1 MYSSYSTLQ
10 RKQLTK
16 QVYTDTQ
23 STYLLVYAPGRHQA
37 LEHALENQLHR
48 KFRLV
53 TELAPAL
60 TDSVEG
66 VLLVS
71 EDLECTSTALTYFA
85 AALRTGADFVVCD
98 AAFGFDGSTALYLST
113 QHIPCSRC
121 AMVSR
126 KLLDRVRAA
135 ARGRDSVTE
144 LLRLATAMAENCHRI
159 PQSLLHFRRE
169 LCADD
174 VFSADGKRA
183 LILSH
188 ELTMTG
194 APIVLT
200 SAVPVLR
207 SIRENAHGGEMTR
220 VRAGSGDGEWVY
232 CMLERGRD
240 YYVYAYMPL
249 TRALD
254 TTPKNL
260 LFTLVA
266 YAMVLFIVIMIRWR
280 LKHVYQEEQLRREQ
294 SYQQQLKDAAR
305 KAESANRA
313 KTEFLQRMSHDIRT
327 PINGIRGM
335 VEIGDHYSEDLAKQ
349 AECRRK
355 IWDASTLLLELVN
368 EVLDMGKLESGE
380 ILLESCPFNVIE
392 LKDGIRQTMERA
404 AAERGITMTDRTE
417 VKHTALIGSPLHLK
431 RLLMNIL
438 SNAIKYNKDNGSIDL
453 TCREVRNDGKTAWIE
468 FICADTG
475 IGMSEE
481 FQKHLYEPFT
491 QEHSDAR
498 TSYNGTGL
506 GMAITK
512 SLVEKM
518 GGTIECRSKLGEGTT
533 YCITIPFAIDS
544 SAAPRVE
551 ETAALPAAT
560 PEGMHVLLAEDNE
573 LNIEIAVFV
582 LENAGVTVTKAVNGQ
597 DALDQFAAS
606 APGTFDAIIMDVM
619 MPVMDGYQATRAIRQ
634 LDRPDAGSIPI
645 LAMTANAFVEDRR
658 RAYEAGMNEHLTK
671 PLEPEVV
678 LRTLAKYRSK

>member
-66 VLLVS
+66 VLLIS

-207 SIRENAHGGEMTR
+207 SMGFEVVVLGPADDGSLPLFLDAGAAVVTRSDCVMNSSLWGLATSADFVLANTVVEAAAVSTLNGSFVPVLRSMGFEVVVLGPADDGSLPLFLDAGAAVVTRSDCVMNSSLWGLATSADFVLANTVVEAAAVSTLNGSFVPVLWWLHDAFAGYPFIAHKIPKTLGSNVHVCAVGSHATAAMHSVRPDFSIEQLIYGLPDYAQESFPPYDISYAGGRPLFVTVGSFEPRKGQDIFCNAIRLLKPEVRQKAAFLFVGKAADKSLKNAVDALVEDYPDTVFYR
-220 VRAGSGDGEWVY
+220 KR
-232 CMLERGRD
+232 LERPEIKSLMDQCACVVCASRD
-240 YYVYAYMPL
+240 DPMPTFVTEGLIFGKPSIVSEHTGTAGLITEGVDGFVYKDDDPDQLAKVLEHAILHPEQLAAMKADCRKMYEKYYSNEAYVATL
-249 TRALD
+249 TR
-254 TTPKNL
+254 
-260 LFTLVA
+260 
-266 YAMVLFIVIMIRWR
+266 
-280 LKHVYQEEQLRREQ
+280 
-294 SYQQQLKDAAR
+294 
-305 KAESANRA
+305 
-313 KTEFLQRMSHDIRT
+313 
-327 PINGIRGM
+327 
-335 VEIGDHYSEDLAKQ
+335 
-349 AECRRK
+349 
-355 IWDASTLLLELVN
+355 LVN
-368 EVLDMGKLESGE
+368 ES
-380 ILLESCPFNVIE
+380 
-392 LKDGIRQTMERA
+392 
-404 AAERGITMTDRTE
+404 TD
-417 VKHTALIGSPLHLK
+417 
-431 RLLMNIL
+431 
-438 SNAIKYNKDNGSIDL
+438 
-453 TCREVRNDGKTAWIE
+453 
-468 FICADTG
+468 
-475 IGMSEE
+475 
-481 FQKHLYEPFT
+481 
-491 QEHSDAR
+491 
-498 TSYNGTGL
+498 
-506 GMAITK
+506 
-512 SLVEKM
+512 
-518 GGTIECRSKLGEGTT
+518 
-533 YCITIPFAIDS
+533 
-544 SAAPRVE
+544 
-551 ETAALPAAT
+551 
-560 PEGMHVLLAEDNE
+560 
-573 LNIEIAVFV
+573 
-582 LENAGVTVTKAVNGQ
+582 
-597 DALDQFAAS
+597 
-606 APGTFDAIIMDVM
+606 
-619 MPVMDGYQATRAIRQ
+619 
-634 LDRPDAGSIPI
+634 
-645 LAMTANAFVEDRR
+645 
-658 RAYEAGMNEHLTK
+658 
-671 PLEPEVV
+671 
-678 LRTLAKYRSK
+678 

>member
-1 MYSSYSTLQ
+1 MYTSYSTLQ

-207 SIRENAHGGEMTR
+207 SMGYEVLVLGPSDGGSLHLFLDAGASVITR
-220 VRAGSGDGEWVY
+220 SSCRNVSDAWGMALCADFVIANTVVMARAVRALSGTAVPVLWWLHDAFAGYPHIAHQIPTQLGENVRVYSVGSHAANAMHAVRPEFEIRPLIYGLPDYAAENFVRTDLGYNHGRPLFATVGSFERRKGHDIFCKAIRLLPPEVREKASFLFVGQAADKEMMDSVRALTADYPENVY
-232 CMLERGRD
+232 YCKR
-240 YYVYAYMPL
+240 L
-249 TRALD
+249 TRDEIKSLMEQC
-254 TTPKNL
+254 TG
-260 LFTLVA
+260 LVCA
-266 YAMVLFIVIMIRWR
+266 SRDDPMPTFVTEGLIFGKPSIVSEHTGTAGLISEGRNGF
-280 LKHVYQEEQLRREQ
+280 VYHNDDP
-294 SYQQQLKDAAR
+294 QQLAVLLEHAIEHPEELASMRTECRKMYEQYYSKEAFEQTLRAA
-305 KAESANRA
+305 
-313 KTEFLQRMSHDIRT
+313 
-327 PINGIRGM
+327 
-335 VEIGDHYSEDLAKQ
+335 VEDLTAK
-349 AECRRK
+349 K
-355 IWDASTLLLELVN
+355 
-368 EVLDMGKLESGE
+368 
-380 ILLESCPFNVIE
+380 
-392 LKDGIRQTMERA
+392 
-404 AAERGITMTDRTE
+404 
-417 VKHTALIGSPLHLK
+417 
-431 RLLMNIL
+431 
-438 SNAIKYNKDNGSIDL
+438 
-453 TCREVRNDGKTAWIE
+453 
-468 FICADTG
+468 
-475 IGMSEE
+475 
-481 FQKHLYEPFT
+481 
-491 QEHSDAR
+491 
-498 TSYNGTGL
+498 
-506 GMAITK
+506 
-512 SLVEKM
+512 
-518 GGTIECRSKLGEGTT
+518 
-533 YCITIPFAIDS
+533 
-544 SAAPRVE
+544 
-551 ETAALPAAT
+551 
-560 PEGMHVLLAEDNE
+560 
-573 LNIEIAVFV
+573 
-582 LENAGVTVTKAVNGQ
+582 
-597 DALDQFAAS
+597 
-606 APGTFDAIIMDVM
+606 
-619 MPVMDGYQATRAIRQ
+619 
-634 LDRPDAGSIPI
+634 
-645 LAMTANAFVEDRR
+645 
-658 RAYEAGMNEHLTK
+658 
-671 PLEPEVV
+671 
-678 LRTLAKYRSK
+678 

>member
-207 SIRENAHGGEMTR
+207 SMGFEVVVLGPADTLNGSFVPVLWWLHDAFAGYPFIAHKIPKTLGSNVHVCAVGSHATAAMHSVRPDFSIEQLIYGLPDYAQESFPPYDISYAGGRPLFVTVGSFEPRKGQDIFCNAIRLLKPEVRQKAAFLFVGKAADKSLKNAVDALVEDYPDTVFYR
-220 VRAGSGDGEWVY
+220 KR
-232 CMLERGRD
+232 LERPEIKSLMDQCTCVVCASRD
-240 YYVYAYMPL
+240 DPMPTFVTEGLIFGKPSIVSEHTGTAGLITEGVDGFVYKDDDPDQLAKVLEHAILHPEQLAAMKADCRKMYEKYYSNEAYVATL
-249 TRALD
+249 TR
-254 TTPKNL
+254 
-260 LFTLVA
+260 
-266 YAMVLFIVIMIRWR
+266 
-280 LKHVYQEEQLRREQ
+280 
-294 SYQQQLKDAAR
+294 
-305 KAESANRA
+305 
-313 KTEFLQRMSHDIRT
+313 
-327 PINGIRGM
+327 
-335 VEIGDHYSEDLAKQ
+335 
-349 AECRRK
+349 
-355 IWDASTLLLELVN
+355 LVN
-368 EVLDMGKLESGE
+368 ES
-380 ILLESCPFNVIE
+380 
-392 LKDGIRQTMERA
+392 
-404 AAERGITMTDRTE
+404 TD
-417 VKHTALIGSPLHLK
+417 
-431 RLLMNIL
+431 
-438 SNAIKYNKDNGSIDL
+438 
-453 TCREVRNDGKTAWIE
+453 
-468 FICADTG
+468 
-475 IGMSEE
+475 
-481 FQKHLYEPFT
+481 
-491 QEHSDAR
+491 
-498 TSYNGTGL
+498 
-506 GMAITK
+506 
-512 SLVEKM
+512 
-518 GGTIECRSKLGEGTT
+518 
-533 YCITIPFAIDS
+533 
-544 SAAPRVE
+544 
-551 ETAALPAAT
+551 
-560 PEGMHVLLAEDNE
+560 
-573 LNIEIAVFV
+573 
-582 LENAGVTVTKAVNGQ
+582 
-597 DALDQFAAS
+597 
-606 APGTFDAIIMDVM
+606 
-619 MPVMDGYQATRAIRQ
+619 
-634 LDRPDAGSIPI
+634 
-645 LAMTANAFVEDRR
+645 
-658 RAYEAGMNEHLTK
+658 
-671 PLEPEVV
+671 
-678 LRTLAKYRSK
+678 

>member
-194 APIVLT
+194 APIVLV

-207 SIRENAHGGEMTR
+207 
-220 VRAGSGDGEWVY
+220 
-232 CMLERGRD
+232 
-240 YYVYAYMPL
+240 
-249 TRALD
+249 
-254 TTPKNL
+254 TT
-260 LFTLVA
+260 
-266 YAMVLFIVIMIRWR
+266 
-280 LKHVYQEEQLRREQ
+280 
-294 SYQQQLKDAAR
+294 AR
-305 KAESANRA
+305 
-313 KTEFLQRMSHDIRT
+313 
-327 PINGIRGM
+327 
-335 VEIGDHYSEDLAKQ
+335 
-349 AECRRK
+349 CRCF
-355 IWDASTLLLELVN
+355 W
-368 EVLDMGKLESGE
+368 
-380 ILLESCPFNVIE
+380 
-392 LKDGIRQTMERA
+392 
-404 AAERGITMTDRTE
+404 
-417 VKHTALIGSPLHLK
+417 
-431 RLLMNIL
+431 
-438 SNAIKYNKDNGSIDL
+438 
-453 TCREVRNDGKTAWIE
+453 
-468 FICADTG
+468 
-475 IGMSEE
+475 
-481 FQKHLYEPFT
+481 
-491 QEHSDAR
+491 
-498 TSYNGTGL
+498 
-506 GMAITK
+506 
-512 SLVEKM
+512 
-518 GGTIECRSKLGEGTT
+518 
-533 YCITIPFAIDS
+533 
-544 SAAPRVE
+544 
-551 ETAALPAAT
+551 
-560 PEGMHVLLAEDNE
+560 
-573 LNIEIAVFV
+573 
-582 LENAGVTVTKAVNGQ
+582 
-597 DALDQFAAS
+597 
-606 APGTFDAIIMDVM
+606 
-619 MPVMDGYQATRAIRQ
+619 MPV
-634 LDRPDAGSIPI
+634 PP
-645 LAMTANAFVEDRR
+645 
-658 RAYEAGMNEHLTK
+658 
-671 PLEPEVV
+671 
-678 LRTLAKYRSK
+678 